1 MIRNA
6 DHWRI
11 ETGRSTHYRS
21 VSCPEFNCTSY
32 YMGFQV
38 LLTLEGSQDHLIAK
52 IRQSR
57 MRYTEEQIEGKLILF
72 TFPEGQECFEGQAG
86 EHKTNLERDP
96 VFKKNKTVQEFNQ
109 WQDGIGESLYRLG
122 RQ

>member
-11 ETGRSTHYRS
+11 ETPRSTHYRTA
-21 VSCPEFNCTSY
+21 SCSEVNCVEYFN
-32 YMGFQV
+32 GFQAV
-38 LLTLEGSQDHLIAK
+38 LPNDGTRNGLITF
-52 IRQSR
+52 IRRSK
-57 MRYTEEQIEGKLILF
+57 MDYTEERMEGNIIVF
-72 TFPEGQECFEGQAG
+72 TFPKYQECFKGQAG

-96 VFKKNKTVQEFNQ
+96 IFKKNGTIQEFNQ
-109 WQDGIGESLYRLG
+109 WQDGIGESLYRLA

>member
-11 ETGRSTHYRS
+11 ETPRSSHYRTA
-21 VSCPEFNCTSY
+21 SCAEVNCPNY
-32 YMGFQV
+32 QNGFQIILPTTMIV
-38 LLTLEGSQDHLIAK
+38 QIIA
-52 IRQSR
+52 IRESR
-57 MRYTEEQIEGKLILF
+57 MQYNEEEMEGGLIRF
-72 TFPEGQECFEGQAG
+72 VFAPGQECFEGQAG

-96 VFKKNKTVQEFNQ
+96 IFLKNRTVQEPEQ
-109 WQDGIGESLYRLG
+109 WKDGIGESLYRLG

>member
-11 ETGRSTHYRS
+11 ETPRSSHYRTA
-21 VSCPEFNCTSY
+21 SCAEVNCVSY
-32 YMGFQV
+32 YLGFQV
-38 LLTLEGSQDHLIAK
+38 LLTLDGTQDYLMVE
-52 IRQSR
+52 IRQSK
-57 MRYTEEQIEGKLILF
+57 MEYTEEQIGGGLIRF
-72 TFPEGQECFEGQAG
+72 VFSPGQECFEGQAG

-96 VFKKNKTVQEFNQ
+96 IFLKNRTVQEFNQ

>member
-11 ETGRSTHYRS
+11 ETPRSSHYRTA
-21 VSCPEFNCTSY
+21 SCAEVNCPNY
-32 YMGFQV
+32 QNGFQIILPTTMIV
-38 LLTLEGSQDHLIAK
+38 QIIA
-52 IRQSR
+52 IRESR
-57 MRYTEEQIEGKLILF
+57 MQYNEEEMEGGLIRF
-72 TFPEGQECFEGQAG
+72 VFAPGQECFEGQAG

-96 VFKKNKTVQEFNQ
+96 IFLKNRTVQEPDQ
-109 WQDGIGESLYRLG
+109 WKDGIVESLYRLG